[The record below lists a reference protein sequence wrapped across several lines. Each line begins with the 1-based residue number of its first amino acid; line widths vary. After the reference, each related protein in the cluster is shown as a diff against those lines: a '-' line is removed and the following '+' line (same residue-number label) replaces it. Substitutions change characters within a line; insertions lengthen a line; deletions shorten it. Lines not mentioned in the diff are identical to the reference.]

1 MAKEI
6 WITPRHIYP
15 PVFPISLS
23 PFTQV
28 FKPQIWE
35 LALCLLS
42 PPPSYQ
48 VLSTLPSGHTTN
60 LYIHLYIHRLHLTL
74 ALVQATIGPHL
85 DSYSNTSSH
94 DRESILQVAS
104 EVTFEL
110 GSDNVTFL
118 IHHLITS
125 HHASYHAL
133 KDPMQSVH

>member
-1 MAKEI
+1 MAKEM
-6 WITPRHIYP
+6 WITPRHVYP
-15 PVFPISLS
+15 PVFRIALS

-48 VLSTLPSGHTTN
+48 VLSTLPSGHTAN
-60 LYIHLYIHRLHLTL
+60 LYILCLHLTL

-94 DRESILQVAS
+94 DGKSILQVAS

-110 GSDNVTFL
+110 GSDNITYL

-125 HHASYHAL
+125 HHASYHVL
-133 KDPMQSVH
+133 KDPKQSVH